1 VWRGVKKE
9 EGNNNTPKRGEG
21 GLRGK
26 EIYSQ

>member
-9 EGNNNTPKRGEG
+9 EGNNNTQKVGES

-26 EIYSQ
+26 EMYS